1 MTCEAPFS
9 ETCPLPSGRRPAQRF
24 SDSLFLGHAGASV
37 DRWRREHTMAPG
49 HRPPDPV
56 SVVAHGLVGLQFFDR
71 SPPGSEIRMSDLT
84 KHGHRLGENM
94 AQQIG
99 QGPKQ
104 FKPLIVIV
112 HNFAS
117 PSCFDVFCIYL
128 RLFTILYYI
137 IYIYVIIMFIFF
149 SDTSCTFFHRCQNG

>member
-1 MTCEAPFS
+1 M
-9 ETCPLPSGRRPAQRF
+9 
-24 SDSLFLGHAGASV
+24 